1 MLDWDGPVL
10 LRVGLLVPPNR
21 MVPQQRIPC
30 MLESSS
36 VTCRSRQRLLE
47 RILRRR
53 PSLSRHLCACL
64 VVNTSTSCPFL
75 RSQGCPSI
83 VGLDRTLGMTMEQQD
98 QNLFVEQRTI
108 HG

>member
-10 LRVGLLVPPNR
+10 LRVGLPVPPNR

-36 VTCRSRQRLLE
+36 VTRRSRQRLLE

-64 VVNTSTSCPFL
+64 VVNTSTSRPLL

-83 VGLDRTLGMTMEQQD
+83 VGPDRTLGTTMEQQD
-98 QNLFVEQRTI
+98 QHPFEDQKTT